1 MANDQYLVLARK
13 WRPQAFESVVG
24 QDHITRTLKNAI
36 TSGRIHHAF
45 LFIGSRGI
53 GKTTTAR
60 ILAKALNCLE
70 SSKPTPEPCGTCSN
84 CTSISAGNNLDVI
97 EIDGASNNGVD
108 DVRELRD
115 NIRMMPTNGRY
126 KVYII
131 DEVHQLSVGA
141 FNALLKTLEEPP
153 PHAIFILATTEAHKI
168 PATIVS
174 RCQRYDFRR
183 VPIPKLIDL
192 LRDILDKEGL
202 RATDEALHAIARAA
216 EGGVRDSESILDE
229 LITYCDGEITFK
241 DVFDVLGLVDWQ
253 VMHELCDAILE
264 KNVTNQLL
272 IVERV
277 ASAGKD
283 LTQFVQE
290 LLRYF
295 RNLLVCKTAN
305 VKELLHLPEEE
316 LAAMNQR
323 AARVSLTNLIR
334 LVEQFADL
342 VNSFDSQLAQ
352 RIALEAMLIRISKV
366 GVEVS
371 IDTIME
377 KLIALGQGGIG
388 SGASVVNL
396 EPESS
401 PPPAPRAREP
411 EVSAPVVPAPAVAA
425 PEPRPAETPPDPPE
439 AEPATPAPAAP
450 AITRRVEASP
460 DNIGRLWS
468 AVIEQAN
475 FQDLSLGT
483 WFGQARPTAIEGST
497 LILEAPANAENATAY
512 MSEAR
517 NREAMADVL
526 RAVTTN
532 LDAVTLRIKKA
543 AENAP
548 ASPARKP
555 AVNGDLPFYP
565 SVNPVEAREVMA
577 DPGIAA
583 VVNTFKGK
591 IADVQVQAELPIE
604 IAEP

>member
-1 MANDQYLVLARK
+1 MADDQYLVLARK

-36 TSGRIHHAF
+36 NSGRIHHAF

-60 ILAKALNCLE
+60 ILAKALNCLA
-70 SSKPTPEPCGTCSN
+70 SDKPTPEPCGECSN

-131 DEVHQLSVGA
+131 DEVHQLSIGA

-153 PHAIFILATTEAHKI
+153 PHAVFILATTEAHKI
-168 PATIVS
+168 PTTIVS

-183 VPIPKLIDL
+183 VPIPKLIEL
-192 LRDILDKEGL
+192 LRTILDKEGL
-202 RATDEALHAIARAA
+202 KATDEALHAIARAA

-253 VMHELCDAILE
+253 VMHDLCDAILD
-264 KNVTNQLL
+264 KDVTRQLL
-272 IVERV
+272 IVEQV

-334 LVEQFADL
+334 LVEQFAEL

-352 RIALEAMLIRISKV
+352 RIALEAMLIRIYKV

-388 SGASVVNL
+388 SGAPVALPAEPSQAPTPRAK
-396 EPESS
+396 EPEA
-401 PPPAPRAREP
+401 PALVPT
-411 EVSAPVVPAPAVAA
+411 VPAPK
-425 PEPRPAETPPDPPE
+425 PAETPPDPPE
-439 AEPATPAPAAP
+439 AEPAPPAPAAP
-450 AITRRVEASP
+450 ATPRRVEASEG
-460 DNIGRLWS
+460 NLARLW
-468 AVIEQAN
+468 AAIIQQASE
-475 FQDLSLGT
+475 QDLSLGT
-483 WFGQARPTAIEGST
+483 WFGQGRPVAIEGGA
-497 LILEAPANAENATAY
+497 LILEAPANADNAAAF
-512 MSEAR
+512 MSDAR
-517 NREAMADVL
+517 NRSAMAEIL
-526 RAVTTN
+526 RAATTN
-532 LDAVTLRIKKA
+532 IDSVTVRIKKA
-543 AENAP
+543 PENAP
-548 ASPARKP
+548 SNSQRKP

-565 SVNPVEAREVMA
+565 SVNPVEAREVMS

-591 IADVQVQAELPIE
+591 IADVQVQGELPIE
-604 IAEP
+604 IAET

>member
-84 CTSISAGNNLDVI
+84 CTSIAAGNNLDVL

-153 PHAIFILATTEAHKI
+153 PHAVFILATTEAHKI

-183 VPIPKLIDL
+183 VPVPKLIDL
-192 LRDILDKEGL
+192 LRTILDKEGL

-253 VMHELCDAILE
+253 VMHDLCDAILE
-264 KNVTNQLL
+264 KNVTGQLL
-272 IVERV
+272 IVEQV
-277 ASAGKD
+277 TSAGKD

-334 LVEQFADL
+334 LVEQFAEL

-371 IDTIME
+371 IDSIME

-388 SGASVVNL
+388 LGAPLAV
-396 EPESS
+396 PEEASA
-401 PPPAPRAREP
+401 PAPKPTPRVQEP
-411 EVSAPVVPAPAVAA
+411 AASIAPPK
-425 PEPRPAETPPDPPE
+425 PAETPPDPPE
-439 AEPATPAPAAP
+439 AEPAIPAPAAP
-450 AITRRVEASP
+450 ATPRRMEVTPGNLAGVWP
-460 DNIGRLWS
+460 VI
-468 AVIEQAN
+468 IEQSSL
-475 FQDLSLGT
+475 QDLSLGT
-483 WFGQARPTAIEGST
+483 WFGQARPMAIEGST
-497 LILEAPANAENATAY
+497 LILEAPADADNAVAF
-512 MSEAR
+512 MSDAK
-517 NREAMADVL
+517 NREAMAEVL
-526 RAVTTN
+526 RAATTN
-532 LDAVTLRIKKA
+532 LDTVIVRIKKA
-543 AENAP
+543 PENAP
-548 ASPARKP
+548 ASPQRKP

-591 IADVQVQAELPIE
+591 IADVQAPLVLPIE